1 MGMRVLDNL
10 QQHQSA
16 TPSKWREAAGERQA
30 NKGWLRYSQGIAMR
44 MLDKMEQMH
53 LTQKGLANL
62 MGCSL
67 QYVSKILKGREN
79 LTLDTMYKIEEALHL
94 EIMPKTVEMA

>member
-1 MGMRVLDNL
+1 MNNTVEKLR
-10 QQHQSA
+10 QHQSA
-16 TPSKWREAAGERQA
+16 TPSKWREAAEERQA
-30 NKGWLRYSQGIAMR
+30 NKSWLRFSQSVAMR

-53 LTQKGLANL
+53 LTQKGLAEL
-62 MGCSL
+62 MGCSQ

-79 LTLDTMYKIEEALHL
+79 LTLDTMCKIENALHL

>member
-1 MGMRVLDNL
+1 M
-10 QQHQSA
+10 
-16 TPSKWREAAGERQA
+16 
-30 NKGWLRYSQGIAMR
+30 AMR

-53 LTQKGLANL
+53 LTQKGLAEL
-62 MGCSL
+62 MGCSQ

-79 LTLDTMYKIEEALHL
+79 LTLDTMHKIEEALHL

>member
-1 MGMRVLDNL
+1 MNNTVEKLR
-10 QQHQSA
+10 QHQSA
-16 TPSKWREAAGERQA
+16 TPSKWHEAAEERQA
-30 NKGWLRYSQGIAMR
+30 NKSWLRFSQSVAMR

-53 LTQKGLANL
+53 LTQKGLAEL
-62 MGCSL
+62 MGCSQ

-79 LTLDTMYKIEEALHL
+79 LTLDTMCKIENALHL

>member
-1 MGMRVLDNL
+1 MNNTVEKLR
-10 QQHQSA
+10 QHQSA
-16 TPSKWREAAGERQA
+16 TPSKWREAAEERQA
-30 NKGWLRYSQGIAMR
+30 NKSWIRFSQSVAMR

-53 LTQKGLANL
+53 LTQKGLAEL
-62 MGCSL
+62 MGCSQ

-79 LTLDTMYKIEEALHL
+79 LTLDTMCKIENALHL